1 MVGIDGVV
9 IGDDGSDQIDVPLP
23 DDSTVFKGKTVRL
36 RKEQSM
42 LLLAA
47 IAIEQK
53 GSQVPEEI
61 KNSEFWFVP
70 KVIQKRIDVLGLPI
84 KFTED
89 GYLAAVSLC
98 GDNPGRG
105 VTLLVDALT
114 RFEGQTMT
122 CSKVIELYPS
132 GFYCEDTFCDYVDNY
147 LKPRK
152 VKWAEIY

>member
-70 KVIQKRIDVLGLPI
+70 KVIQKRIDVLGLP
-84 KFTED
+84 TS
-89 GYLAAVSLC
+89 SLFF
-98 GDNPGRG
+98 
-105 VTLLVDALT
+105 L
-114 RFEGQTMT
+114 F
-122 CSKVIELYPS
+122 
-132 GFYCEDTFCDYVDNY
+132 FYIAFY
-147 LKPRK
+147 LKLPFVHFGLITASARCLF
-152 VKWAEIY
+152 AAYI